1 MRKILIAAALAL
13 LAAGPLSIAWAD
25 GWTDLRAAVYYNQ
38 EAEVARLLDSGV
50 DVNMQNEEGWTAL
63 HVAAEQGQVRMVRYL
78 LARGADANIKTARG
92 RTAYDVAAGYSEVQS
107 ILKAEMAPEVDPFA
121 EYLGDGAGG
130 NTGNGGAQP
139 PGRNGND
146 GRSDAMRPRLEARD
160 AVWYNN
166 PGDLIALLDAGLDVN
181 MLDDGGET
189 LLHAA
194 AWRDRIEIARILIA
208 RGANPNIR
216 DGDGKLPR
224 DYAQSPE
231 MRALL
236 GAPTQTPVTEEDDH
250 CKRMWREATALCGI
264 GNTSCNTS
272 AHIQYQQCQR
282 TGTWY

>member
-1 MRKILIAAALAL
+1 
-13 LAAGPLSIAWAD
+13 
-25 GWTDLRAAVYYNQ
+25 
-38 EAEVARLLDSGV
+38 
-50 DVNMQNEEGWTAL
+50 
-63 HVAAEQGQVRMVRYL
+63 
-78 LARGADANIKTARG
+78 
-92 RTAYDVAAGYSEVQS
+92 
-107 ILKAEMAPEVDPFA
+107 
-121 EYLGDGAGG
+121 
-130 NTGNGGAQP
+130 
-139 PGRNGND
+139 
-146 GRSDAMRPRLEARD
+146 
-160 AVWYNN
+160 
-166 PGDLIALLDAGLDVN
+166 